1 MSDWLV
7 ALITFAACL
16 VLAMVGGPLTRKLL
30 SKPSRPDAVRQIAPA
45 AGTFVFSALL
55 AVGLIGALSTVDPTG
70 LKQIPTDF
78 LQYFPKLLIAGFMVL
93 LGNVGA
99 SVASIAVRR
108 AAIQATGSERP
119 TAVRIVKAAI
129 MGTAVILAVGQLGV
143 NTTIINLAV
152 AALVFSIGATV
163 TLLIGLGGRDVAR
176 QVGAGRYVQRVI
188 KPGQRLR
195 IGDVAGIV
203 VAVHAASVEI
213 DLGGGR
219 SAHLPHA
226 AIIESIVE
234 VDQSPADTSTA
245 GVAVE
250 VSVKD

>member
-7 ALITFAACL
+7 ALITFGAGLLLAL
-16 VLAMVGGPLTRKLL
+16 VLGPYTRKQLAK
-30 SKPSRPDAVRQIAPA
+30 SSRPDAVRQIAPA

-55 AVGLIGALSTVDPTG
+55 AVGLIGAISTVDPTG

-93 LGNVGA
+93 LGNVAA
-99 SVASIAVRR
+99 SIASIAVRR

-119 TAVRIVKAAI
+119 AAVRVVKGA
-129 MGTAVILAVGQLGV
+129 ILA
-143 NTTIINLAV
+143 TA
-152 AALVFSIGATV
+152 V

-195 IGDVAGIV
+195 VGDVAGVV

-213 DLGGGR
+213 DLGDGR

-226 AIIESIVE
+226 ALIESIIEVVEPSSTPPGSTVE
-234 VDQSPADTSTA
+234 VA
-245 GVAVE
+245 G
-250 VSVKD
+250 KG

>member
-7 ALITFAACL
+7 ALITFGAGLLLAL
-16 VLAMVGGPLTRKLL
+16 VLGPYTRKQLAK
-30 SKPSRPDAVRQIAPA
+30 SSRPDAVRQIAPA

-55 AVGLIGALSTVDPTG
+55 AVGLIGAISTVDPTG

-93 LGNVGA
+93 LGNVAA
-99 SVASIAVRR
+99 SIASIAVRR

-119 TAVRIVKAAI
+119 AAVRVVKGAI
-129 MGTAVILAVGQLGV
+129 LATAIILAVGQLGV

-152 AALVFSIGATV
+152 AALVFTVGATV

-195 IGDVAGIV
+195 VGDVAGVV

-213 DLGGGR
+213 DLGDGR

-226 AIIESIVE
+226 ALIESIIEVVEPSSTPPGSTVE
-234 VDQSPADTSTA
+234 VA
-245 GVAVE
+245 G
-250 VSVKD
+250 KG

>member
-16 VLAMVGGPLTRKLL
+16 LLAMVLGPLTRKLL

-70 LKQIPTDF
+70 LKKIPTDF
-78 LQYFPKLLIAGFMVL
+78 LQYFPKLLVAGFMVL

-99 SVASIAVRR
+99 SVASITVRR

-119 TAVRIVKAAI
+119 TAVRVVKAAI

-152 AALVFSIGATV
+152 AALVFSIGATI

-195 IGDVAGIV
+195 IGDVAGV
-203 VAVHAASVEI
+203 VTAVHAASVEI

-234 VDQSPADTSTA
+234 VDHPTSDVPST
-245 GVAVE
+245 GVSVE
-250 VSVKD
+250 VSGND